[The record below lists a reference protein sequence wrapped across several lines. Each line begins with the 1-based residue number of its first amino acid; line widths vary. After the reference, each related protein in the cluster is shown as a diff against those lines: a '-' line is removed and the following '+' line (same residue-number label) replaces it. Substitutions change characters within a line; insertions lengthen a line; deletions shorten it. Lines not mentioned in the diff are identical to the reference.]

1 MNELKS
7 RLEAV
12 LFASGE
18 AVSIARLSLVF
29 QVPEDEIVSAAEALD
44 EEYVSGGHAIRV
56 LRLGE
61 SLQMCSSPEYAEAIS
76 SVLEKRKPAALSQT
90 AMETLAI
97 VAYYQPVT
105 QAYVSRIRGVDSAY
119 SVSSL
124 CDKGLIEVTGR
135 LEAPGR
141 PALYETTSLFLRT
154 MGISSLE
161 ELPKLPDI
169 SASDGVE
176 KLRARIDELTAV
188 GGD

>member
-29 QVPEDEIVSAAEALD
+29 QVPEEEVIDAAEALD
-44 EEYVSGGHAIRV
+44 DEFTSGGHALRV

-61 SLQMCSSPEYAEAIS
+61 MLQMCSSHEYADAIS
-76 SVLEKRKPAALSQT
+76 AVLEKRKPSVLSQP
-90 AMETLAI
+90 ALETLAI

-105 QAYVSRIRGVDSAY
+105 QAYVSKIRGVDSSY
-119 SVSSL
+119 TVSSL
-124 CDKGLIEVTGR
+124 CDKGLVEVTGR

-141 PALYETTSLFLRT
+141 PALYGTTPLFLRT
-154 MGISSLE
+154 MGISSIE

-176 KLRARIDELTAV
+176 KLRARIDELTIED
-188 GGD
+188 GD